1 MSSNALRF
9 EIATVD
15 QEAAAAAQEYDLHIF
30 ELPGYKTDIE
40 YYAAIRPASDA
51 WVALSRTSFTARQ
64 DVTQMGIA
72 GMKFLDECLTAD
84 DLRDALL
91 EAGEGAEP
99 KWLTELREQG
109 LEIFADPDN
118 PDDGDGELSAFGLE
132 LADSNNR
139 INNRLTNR
147 RDPFGLTTLVDV
159 YLSFVELWSGN
170 PTSSP
175 QDYLPPQKPTG
186 AKSTG
191 TRSSKG
197 STSRKSSG
205 GRPAG
210 SARRSTSS
218 SRGGSRSRSGS
229 SSTSS

>member
-1 MSSNALRF
+1 MSNAVRF
-9 EIATVD
+9 EIATAD

-30 ELPGYKTDIE
+30 ELPGFKTDVE

-51 WVALSRTSFTARQ
+51 WLALSRTSYTARQ
-64 DVTQMGIA
+64 NVTEMGIA
-72 GMKFLDECLTAD
+72 GMKFIDECLTAD
-84 DLRDALL
+84 DLREALL
-91 EAGEGAEP
+91 EADDGPEP
-99 KWLTELREQG
+99 KWLAELREQG
-109 LEIFADPDN
+109 LEIFDDLEN
-118 PDDGDGELSAFGLE
+118 PTGDGELSEFGLQ

-147 RDPFGLTTLVDV
+147 RDPFGLQTLIDI
-159 YLSFVELWSGN
+159 YLSFLELWSGN

-186 AKSTG
+186 GKSTG

-197 STSRKSSG
+197 STSRRSSA
-205 GRPAG
+205 GRRAG
-210 SARRSTSS
+210 SAARSTSS
-218 SRGGSRSRSGS
+218 SRAGSTSRKKP

>member
-30 ELPGYKTDIE
+30 ELPGHKTDVE

-51 WVALSRTSFTARQ
+51 WVALSRTSYTARQ

-72 GMKFLDECLTAD
+72 GMKFLDECLTAE

-91 EAGEGAEP
+91 EASEGAEP
-99 KWLTELREQG
+99 KWLSELRELG
-109 LEIFADPDN
+109 LEIFDDPD
-118 PDDGDGELSAFGLE
+118 DGDGDGELSAFGLE

-147 RDPFGLTTLVDV
+147 RDPFGLTTLIDV

-191 TRSSKG
+191 TRSPKG
-197 STSRKSSG
+197 STSRRSSAAP
-205 GRPAG
+205 RRG
-210 SARRSTSS
+210 SAARSTSS
-218 SRGGSRSRSGS
+218 SRAGSKSRSGS

>member
-15 QEAAAAAQEYDLHIF
+15 QEAAAAAQEFDVHIF
-30 ELPGYKTDIE
+30 ELPGYKTDTE
-40 YYAAIRPASDA
+40 YYAAIRPAADA
-51 WVALSRTSFTARQ
+51 WVALSRTSYTARQ

-72 GMKFLDECLTAD
+72 GMKFLDECLTAE
-84 DLRDALL
+84 DLREALL
-91 EAGEGAEP
+91 EAGEGDEP
-99 KWLTELREQG
+99 QWLADLRELG
-109 LEIFADPDN
+109 YEILDDPD
-118 PDDGDGELSAFGLE
+118 DSTGDGELSEFGLL

-147 RDPFGLTTLVDV
+147 RDPFGLQTLVDV

-186 AKSTG
+186 AKSTA
-191 TRSSKG
+191 TRSSKA
-197 STSRKSSG
+197 STSRRSSAAP
-205 GRPAG
+205 RRG

-218 SRGGSRSRSGS
+218 SPAAKPTRKKP
-229 SSTSS
+229 SSTSN